1 MHVFPGALY
10 FCAFSLCARSDTVFD
25 PRIKHTYVLDDP
37 FDDPA
42 GFEEPNESPVRV
54 KPIEESIVERPDA
67 ETIDTVETR
76 TAEEIEASVKAG
88 ESKARATLLEIVG
101 DIPDADIAP
110 PEVRTAYG
118 FALP

>member
-1 MHVFPGALY
+1 M
-10 FCAFSLCARSDTVFD
+10 
-25 PRIKHTYVLDDP
+25 LDDP

-42 GFEEPNESPVRV
+42 GFEEPAESPARV
-54 KPIEESIVERPDA
+54 KPTEESIVERPDA

-110 PEVRTAYG
+110 PEVRAAYG